1 MNSTLWMFLS
11 EIVTDK
17 DFSGNSTQQEST
29 HCKDAF
35 TESHL
40 VAFFIVLY
48 VYSIVVLILYCV
60 IQKRSKL
67 SPDCCY
73 GHCGLPIPINLI
85 SETKDR
91 WVYCA
96 AFGML
101 ANWFFQLTIGTGYSS
116 TASSFSDAVYSASKL
131 LFTMLSLPLNF
142 FALIAS
148 IHGPLQPLSHL
159 IGLIY
164 SAVFFTTYM
173 KPCAICIHYAHEE
186 PRGIEFLETDTAS
199 WIVSCVPLL
208 ICNGIVLVYFVVRGV
223 HALVLR
229 LQKKPPP
236 KQHSIDHYIGYVKNL
251 VNNPQ
256 TDLRQS
262 NQTAKQWLYT
272 WDPYFK
278 YSVLLLS
285 VFVVIFVSLLVFS
298 VQTAFLSLSAVYELK
313 EFLIIDVEIKWTDVL
328 ETIYKVL
335 SVLVFAIPLISFVMV
350 VIPLVFSLA
359 TFRRHCKQLWHG
371 DRSFIPG
378 SRKSPTRL
386 LTNAALL
393 FGRQIAMAVWAWIFY
408 AIILFILLTMLAML
422 IIGMVF
428 SDTISN
434 YVAHTITFIL
444 CTFGS
449 GVLIYYCQVLL
460 VYFVFAD
467 KSVLVDNRRLFHL
480 YTFFFLFYNTV
491 SGLMTTIRRIITSFL
506 LTLFLLPRLDR
517 PLVIAGWEWLD
528 KGYASYLSYVQVE
541 ASYTNPVMNVFV
553 HLVMAQIEGKSSS
566 SSQSS
571 SHPGVTNSSAAGGT
585 APLLAADELIDVNDM
600 ARRRW
605 YLAYT
610 LLRNPQLIELRR
622 GPTTEYLSAGG
633 SSVNNK
639 NVDLKLT
646 SGISLTEDYQV

>member
-1 MNSTLWMFLS
+1 MNSSLWLFLS
-11 EIVTDK
+11 DIGVA
-17 DFSGNSTQQEST
+17 GNSSRNFTPDESAN
-29 HCKDAF
+29 HCEDAF
-35 TESHL
+35 TEHNIETFVIAL
-40 VAFFIVLY
+40 F

-101 ANWFFQLTIGTGYSS
+101 ANWFFQLTIGIGYSS
-116 TASSFSDAVYSASKL
+116 TASSFSDAVYSAIKL
-131 LFTMLSLPLNF
+131 LLSMLILPLNF

-164 SAVFFTTYM
+164 SAVFFTAYM
-173 KPCAICIHYAHEE
+173 KPCAICIHYANRE
-186 PRGIEFLETDTAS
+186 PRRIEFLETDTALR
-199 WIVSCVPLL
+199 IVGCVPLL

-262 NQTAKQWLYT
+262 DQWLYT

-278 YSVLLLS
+278 YSVRLLS
-285 VFVVIFVSLLVFS
+285 VFTVIFVSLLVLS
-298 VQTAFLSLSAVYELK
+298 VQIAFLSLSAVYELK
-313 EFLIIDVEIKWTDVL
+313 EFVIKDVDIKWTDVL
-328 ETIYKVL
+328 ETVYKVL
-335 SVLVFAIPLISFVMV
+335 LLQC
-350 VIPLVFSLA
+350 SLC
-359 TFRRHCKQLWHG
+359 R
-371 DRSFIPG
+371 
-378 SRKSPTRL
+378 
-386 LTNAALL
+386 
-393 FGRQIAMAVWAWIFY
+393 
-408 AIILFILLTMLAML
+408 
-422 IIGMVF
+422 
-428 SDTISN
+428 
-434 YVAHTITFIL
+434 

-517 PLVIAGWEWLD
+517 PLVVAGWEWLD

-541 ASYTNPVMNVFV
+541 ASYTNPVMNMFV
-553 HLVMAQIEGKSSS
+553 HLLVVQIEGKSSRGI
-566 SSQSS
+566 SQSS
-571 SHPGVTNSSAAGGT
+571 SYPGNTNLSATSGRHYGAT
-585 APLLAADELIDVNDM
+585 PLLEADELIEVNYM

-605 YLAYT
+605 HLAYT